1 MTTPVPRLGAVPD
14 PTGTTFSVYSESAEA
29 VMVCLFDASGVEERF
44 ELPHRHGAVHHG
56 HIPGVGPGARYG
68 LRIDGPW
75 APERGLWA
83 NPAKLLIDPYA
94 DAVHGEVR
102 WGPEVYGAV
111 PDDLGTP
118 SGADSAPFMP
128 RCVVVDHTF
137 DWGDDRHPE
146 VPWTDTVIYETHVKS
161 LTQLH
166 PDVPEHHRG
175 TYLGLTAPAVLD
187 HLVSLGVTAVE
198 LMPVHHFAHDH
209 RLVKQGLRNLWGYQ
223 PIGWAA
229 PHHGYTAGSGFGD
242 QVTELK
248 QVVKALHG
256 LGIEVFLDV
265 VFNHSGEGNHTGP
278 HLSLRGIDNPTYYR
292 LDEHDPR
299 RYLDLTGTGNA
310 INADHPAVTRLVA
323 DSLRRWV
330 LDYHIDGFRFDLT
343 TTLGRY
349 RSDFDP
355 VGPFFHIVGQD
366 PVLRQ
371 VKLIAE
377 PWDVGPGGYR
387 LGGFPYPWRE
397 WNDRYRSTVRDFWR
411 NTPASMGDLATRLA
425 GSADTF
431 AHSGRRAA
439 TTSINYVVSHDGFT
453 LSDLVSYDQRHNDAN
468 GENGNDGHP
477 DNRSWNGGV
486 EGPTDDPGITEQRN
500 RRRRSLLATL
510 LISQGVPMLAGGDE
524 LGRTQQGNNNA
535 YAQDNEI
542 SWYDWGAVD
551 EPFVRFVRSV
561 VALRTRNAVFRQR
574 RWLTGDA
581 PLGSPLE
588 DIAWLAPDGSAMT
601 DAGWNE
607 PGAQQLMVHL
617 NGDAVPGP
625 QRSVSFLILLNGDA
639 ADADFTV
646 PTGLGPLLWHPVIDT
661 ATANGPAPARF
672 RSGDILSVGGYGLLV
687 LTDDGTDHG

>member
-14 PTGTTFSVYSESAEA
+14 ATGTTFSVYSESAEA
-29 VMVCLFDASGVEERF
+29 VLVCLFDDFGVEERF

-56 HIPGVGPGARYG
+56 HIGGVRPGTRYG

-102 WGPEVYGAV
+102 WGPQVYGAV
-111 PDDLGTP
+111 PGDPGTA
-118 SGADSAPFMP
+118 SADDSAPYMP
-128 RCVVVDHTF
+128 RCVVVDHDF
-137 DWGDDRHPE
+137 DWGDDHHPE

-166 PDVPEHHRG
+166 PGVPEHHRG
-175 TYLGLTAPAVLD
+175 TYLGLTAPAVLA
-187 HLVSLGVTAVE
+187 HLVSLGITAVE

-229 PHHGYTAGSGFGD
+229 PHHGYTAGSGPGD
-242 QVTELK
+242 QVTEFK

-256 LGIEVFLDV
+256 VGIEVFLDV
-265 VFNHSGEGNHTGP
+265 VFNHSGEGDHTGP

-292 LDEHDPR
+292 LSDHDPR

-310 INADHPAVTRLVA
+310 INADHPAVTRLIA

-330 LDYHIDGFRFDLT
+330 LDYHVDGFRFDLT

-355 VGPFFHIVGQD
+355 VGPFFHILGQD
-366 PVLRQ
+366 PVLSQ

-377 PWDVGPGGYR
+377 PWDIGPGGYR

-431 AHSGRRAA
+431 AHSGRRVA

-453 LSDLVSYDQRHNDAN
+453 LSDLVSYDYRHNDAN

-486 EGPTDDPGITEQRN
+486 EGPTDDPSITEQRN

-524 LGRTQQGNNNA
+524 LGRTQRGNNNA

-542 SWYDWGAVD
+542 SWYDWSSVD
-551 EPFVRFVRSV
+551 QGFVEFVRSL
-561 VALRTRNAVFRQR
+561 VALRNGHAVFRQR

-588 DIAWLAPDGSAMT
+588 DIAWLARDGSAMT
-601 DAGWNE
+601 EARWNE

-617 NGDAVPGP
+617 NGHAVPGP
-625 QRSVSFLILLNGDA
+625 EPHASFLVLLNGNDA
-639 ADADFTV
+639 AADFTV
-646 PTGLGPLLWHPVIDT
+646 PLGLGPLPWHPVIDT
-661 ATANGPAPARF
+661 ATAEGPTLARY
-672 RSGDILSVGGYGLLV
+672 RSGDLISVGGFGLVV
-687 LTDDGTDHG
+687 LTEDGVSER